1 MLLLLIAVREC
12 VQVGVVD
19 QRMVS
24 ISPWELL
31 RVRKGDMRKVRIPV
45 DCQSKSETL
54 QHKDRFLV

>member
-1 MLLLLIAVREC
+1 MEHELVLLLLIAVREC

-31 RVRKGDMRKVRIPV
+31 RVRKRDIRKVGI
-45 DCQSKSETL
+45 KN
-54 QHKDRFLV
+54 